1 MLKAILAVLCVIAI
15 AVCYGVYVTCKI
27 LGNLEFEIGDDDNVE

>member
-1 MLKAILAVLCVIAI
+1 MLEAILVVLCVIAL
-15 AVCYGVYVTCKI
+15 VVSYGVYVTCKI